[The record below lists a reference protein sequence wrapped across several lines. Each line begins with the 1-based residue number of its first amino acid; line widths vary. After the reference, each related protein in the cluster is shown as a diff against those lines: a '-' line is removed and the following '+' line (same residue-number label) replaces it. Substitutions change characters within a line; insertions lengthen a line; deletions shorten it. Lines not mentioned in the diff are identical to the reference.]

1 MKAGFVSLGCAKN
14 LIDTEVMLGIMQAR
28 GIELTANPAE
38 ADILIVNTCAFI
50 LSAKEESITT
60 ILNLAEYKQGRC
72 RSLIVAGC
80 LGQLYKGE
88 LLNEMP
94 EVDAV
99 IGTGAWNRIMEAIAE
114 TLSGRRVVLI
124 GDKEII
130 YDAKTPR
137 IRTTPPYTA
146 YVKIAEGCNN
156 RCAFCSIPIIRG
168 KQISRP
174 IEDIKA
180 EVEQLAIQG
189 VKEINL
195 IAQDTTAYG
204 TDLYGKPQLVE
215 LLRELVK
222 VDVHWLRILYAYPRR
237 FTDELIDLIATEPK
251 ICNYVDLPL
260 QHASNR
266 ILKLMNR
273 PDSRESIDALLK
285 KIRARIPG
293 VVIRST
299 FIVGFPGE
307 TEEDFQ
313 ELKDFLKV
321 QRLDKVGIFT
331 YSREEGTAAYDFPDQ
346 VSEEV
351 MQERYHD
358 LMSMQ
363 SLISQELNETLEGT
377 ELDVLIENRDEGVAE
392 VVAGRSYRDA
402 PEVDGLVYIEND
414 GRSKAGDIVRVKVL
428 AGFVYDIAAERID

>member
-1 MKAGFVSLGCAKN
+1 MSLGCAKN
-14 LIDTEVMLGIMQAR
+14 LVDTEVMLGIMQER
-28 GIELTANPAE
+28 GIELTANPGD

-60 ILNLAEYKQGRC
+60 ILNLAEYKQSGRC
-72 RSLIVAGC
+72 RALIVAGC
-80 LGQLYKGE
+80 LGQLYKRE
-88 LLNEMP
+88 LLEEMP
-94 EVDAV
+94 EVDAI

-114 TLSGRRVVLI
+114 TLSGRRVILI
-124 GDKEII
+124 GEREII
-130 YDAKTPR
+130 YDSKTPR
-137 IRTTPPYTA
+137 IRTTPTYTA
-146 YVKIAEGCNN
+146 YVKISEGCNN
-156 RCAFCSIPIIRG
+156 RCSFCSIPLIRG
-168 KQISRP
+168 RQISRP

-180 EVEQLAIQG
+180 EVENLVAQG

-204 TDLYGKPQLVE
+204 IDLYGKPQLVE

-222 VDVHWLRILYAYPRR
+222 SDVHWIRILYTYPRR
-237 FTDELIDLIATEPK
+237 FTDELIELIANEPK
-251 ICNYVDLPL
+251 ICKYVDMPL
-260 QHASNR
+260 QHASNK
-266 ILKLMNR
+266 ILKSMNR
-273 PDSRESIDALLK
+273 PDTRESIEALLK
-285 KIRARIPG
+285 KLRAKIPG

-307 TEEDFQ
+307 TEEDFG
-313 ELKDFLKV
+313 ELKNFLQE

-331 YSREEGTAAYDFPDQ
+331 YSQEENTPAYDFPDQ
-346 VSEEV
+346 ILEYV

-363 SLISQELNETLEGT
+363 SLISQELNEELEGR
-377 ELDVLIENRDEGVAE
+377 ELEVLIEGRDEEVSQ

-402 PEVDGLVYIEND
+402 PEVDGLIYIEND
-414 GRSKAGDIVRVKVL
+414 GRSKAGDLVRVKVL

>member
-1 MKAGFVSLGCAKN
+1 MSLGCAKN
-14 LIDTEVMLGIMQAR
+14 LVDTEVMLGIMQER
-28 GIELTANPAE
+28 GIELTANPGD

-60 ILNLAEYKQGRC
+60 ILNLAEYKQSGRC
-72 RSLIVAGC
+72 RALIVAGC
-80 LGQLYKGE
+80 LGQLYKRE
-88 LLNEMP
+88 LLEEMP
-94 EVDAV
+94 EVDAI

-114 TLSGRRVVLI
+114 TLSGRRVILI
-124 GDKEII
+124 GEREII
-130 YDAKTPR
+130 YDSKTPR
-137 IRTTPPYTA
+137 IRTTPTYTA
-146 YVKIAEGCNN
+146 YVKISEGCNN
-156 RCAFCSIPIIRG
+156 RCSFCSIPLIRG
-168 KQISRP
+168 RQISRP

-180 EVEQLAIQG
+180 EVENLVAQG

-204 TDLYGKPQLVE
+204 IDLYGKPQLVE

-222 VDVHWLRILYAYPRR
+222 SDVHWIRILYTYPRR
-237 FTDELIDLIATEPK
+237 FTDELIELIANEPK
-251 ICNYVDLPL
+251 ICKYVDLPL
-260 QHASNR
+260 QHASNK
-266 ILKLMNR
+266 ILKSMNR
-273 PDSRESIDALLK
+273 PDTRESIEALLK
-285 KIRARIPG
+285 KLRAKIPG

-307 TEEDFQ
+307 TEEDFG
-313 ELKDFLKV
+313 ELKNFLQE

-331 YSREEGTAAYDFPDQ
+331 YSQEENTPAYDFPDQ
-346 VSEEV
+346 ILEYV

-363 SLISQELNETLEGT
+363 SLISQELNEELEGR
-377 ELDVLIENRDEGVAE
+377 ELEVLIEGRDEEVSQ

-402 PEVDGLVYIEND
+402 PEVDGLIYIEND
-414 GRSKAGDIVRVKVL
+414 GRSKAGDLVRVKVL

>member
-14 LIDTEVMLGIMQAR
+14 LVDTEVMLGIMQEN
-28 GIELTANPAE
+28 GIELTPDPAD
-38 ADILIVNTCAFI
+38 ADILVVNTCAFI

-60 ILNLAEYKQGRC
+60 ILNLAEYKAGNC
-72 RSLIVAGC
+72 RALIVAGC
-80 LGQLYKGE
+80 LGQLYKRE
-88 LLNEMP
+88 LLDEMP

-99 IGTGAWNRIMEAIAE
+99 IGTGAWNRIMEAIE
-114 TLSGRRVVLI
+114 EVLSGRRVILI
-124 GDKEII
+124 GEREII

-137 IRTTPPYTA
+137 LRTTPNYFA

-156 RCAFCSIPIIRG
+156 RCAFCSIPLIRG
-168 KQISRP
+168 RQISRT
-174 IEDIKA
+174 IEDIRA
-180 EVEQLAIQG
+180 EVERLASQG

-204 TDLYGKPQLVE
+204 TDIYGRPKLVE

-222 VDVHWLRILYAYPRR
+222 TDAHWIRILYAYPRR
-237 FTDELIDLIATEPK
+237 FSDELIDLIAREPK

-260 QHASNR
+260 QHASNK
-266 ILKLMNR
+266 ILRRMNR
-273 PDSRESIDALLK
+273 PDTRESIETLLK
-285 KIRARIPG
+285 KIRAKIPG

-307 TEEDFQ
+307 TEEDFL
-313 ELKDFLKV
+313 ELKNFLAA
-321 QRLDKVGIFT
+321 QRLDKVGVFT
-331 YSREEGTAAYDFPDQ
+331 YSQEEDTAAYDFPDQ
-346 VSEEV
+346 ISEEV

-363 SLISQELNETLEGT
+363 SLISQELNEELEGQ
-377 ELDVLIENRDEGVAE
+377 ELEVLIEGRDEE
-392 VVAGRSYRDA
+392 TSQVVAGRSYRDA

-414 GRSKAGDIVRVKVL
+414 GRSEAGDLVRVKVL

>member
-1 MKAGFVSLGCAKN
+1 
-14 LIDTEVMLGIMQAR
+14 VMLGIMQAR

-60 ILNLAEYKQGRC
+60 ILNLAEYKNGRC
-72 RSLIVAGC
+72 RALIVAGC
-80 LGQLYKGE
+80 LGQIYKRE
-88 LLNEMP
+88 LLEEMP

-114 TLSGRRVVLI
+114 TLSGRRVILI
-124 GDKEII
+124 GEREII

-156 RCAFCSIPIIRG
+156 RCSFCSIPLIRG
-168 KQISRP
+168 RQISRP
-174 IEDIKA
+174 IEDIRA
-180 EVEQLAIQG
+180 EVENLAAQG

-204 TDLYGKPQLVE
+204 TDLYGRPQLVE

-237 FTDELIDLIATEPK
+237 FTDELIDLIAAEPK

-260 QHASNR
+260 QHASNK
-266 ILKLMNR
+266 ILKRMNR
-273 PDSRESIDALLK
+273 PDTRESIEELIK
-285 KIRARIPG
+285 KIRAKIPG

-307 TEEDFQ
+307 TEEDYL
-313 ELKDFLKV
+313 ELKNFLQE

-331 YSREEGTAAYDFPDQ
+331 YSREENTAAYNFPDQ
-346 VSEEV
+346 ISEEV

-363 SLISQELNETLEGT
+363 SLISQELNETLEGQ
-377 ELDVLIENRDEGVAE
+377 ELEVLIEGRDEEVNQ

-414 GRSKAGDIVRVKVL
+414 NRSAAGDLVRVKVL
-428 AGFVYDIAAERID
+428 AGFVYDIAAERIG

>member
-14 LIDTEVMLGIMQAR
+14 LVDTEVMLGIMQER
-28 GIELTANPAE
+28 GIELTANPAD

-60 ILNLAEYKQGRC
+60 ILHLADFKKGRC
-72 RSLIVAGC
+72 RALIVAGC
-80 LGQLYKGE
+80 LGQLYKRE

-114 TLSGRRVVLI
+114 TLSGRRVILL
-124 GDKEII
+124 GEREII

-137 IRTTPPYTA
+137 LRTTPPYTA

-156 RCAFCSIPIIRG
+156 RCSFCSIPLIRG
-168 KQISRP
+168 RQISRP
-174 IEDIKA
+174 IEDIKL
-180 EVEQLAIQG
+180 EIERLARQG

-222 VDVHWLRILYAYPRR
+222 VDVPWIRILYAYPRR
-237 FTDELIDLIATEPK
+237 FSDELIDLIAAEPK

-260 QHASNR
+260 QHASNK
-266 ILKLMNR
+266 ILRRMNR
-273 PDSRESIDALLK
+273 PDTRESIEALLK
-285 KIRARIPG
+285 KIRAKIPG

-307 TEEDFQ
+307 TEDDFH
-313 ELKDFLKV
+313 ELKDFLRE

-331 YSREEGTAAYDFPDQ
+331 YSREEGTAAYDFPEQ
-346 VSEEV
+346 ISEEV

-363 SLISQELNETLEGT
+363 SLISQELNEALEGQ
-377 ELDVLIENRDEGVAE
+377 ELDVLIEGRDEEVNQ

-414 GRSKAGDIVRVKVL
+414 GRSQEGDIVRVKVL
-428 AGFVYDIAAERID
+428 AGFVYDIAAERIG